1 MDLLRL
7 LKHADRGTVI
17 LLIVF
22 LAAFPLL
29 FKPWVHGFDTVAYYS
44 WLRTTV
50 IDGHL
55 DVRDEFTHYGYGAER
70 GVTITGYTYN
80 EWAVGSA
87 VLWSPFFLTAHGFSL
102 LARAWGL
109 PVVTDGYGAQYIW
122 AVSIGS
128 AVYAF
133 IGILLTHRLG
143 RAFFPPNIS
152 TLATVTTWLASPLV
166 FYMYSHPLMSH
177 ANDAFAYALYLYTW
191 HETRRRPT
199 RYRAVLRGA
208 TAGLCA
214 LVRQINA
221 VLVFFAL
228 AEFIMDGLRA
238 WRDSRHLVELWRM
251 LSNMAAFSLAWWIAY
266 APQVIVWRVVF
277 GHWIEP
283 NPYAAGAGAGFDW
296 LHPHFLG
303 TLFSTDRGLF
313 TWSPLLLLATVGW
326 AYLWRREHRI
336 GTLVTTNFVL
346 QLSVIAAWSSWSAA
360 ASFGQRF
367 FTNVTPAFALGLAA
381 LLTAIQNR
389 VRFRWLVVGCALFV
403 LWNGLLI
410 VRYVLGD
417 VPHMGPVPLDDFLL
431 GQFTVIPRHFERII
445 EALLKRS

>member
-1 MDLLRL
+1 MRL
-7 LKHADRGTVI
+7 LKKADRGMVI

-29 FKPWVHGFDTVAYYS
+29 FKPWIHGFDTVAYYS

-50 IDGHL
+50 MDGNL
-55 DVRDEFTHYGYGAER
+55 DVGDEFTHYGYGAER
-70 GVTITGYTYN
+70 GMTITGYTYN

-87 VLWSPFFLTAHGFSL
+87 VLWSPFFLIAHGFSL
-102 LARAWGL
+102 LAPALGL
-109 PVVTDGYGAQYIW
+109 PVVADGYGAQYIW
-122 AVSIGS
+122 AVSISS

-133 IGILLTHRLG
+133 IGILLTYHLG
-143 RAFFPPNIS
+143 RALFSPNIC
-152 TLATVTTWLASPLV
+152 TLATLAIWLASPLV

-191 HETRRRPT
+191 HRTRQFPEWRK
-199 RYRAVLRGA
+199 AVLRGA

-228 AEFIMDGLRA
+228 AEIIVDGIRA
-238 WRDSRHLVELWRM
+238 WQSYRHASEFRRAIR
-251 LSNMAAFSLAWWIAY
+251 NAAVFSLTWWIVY
-266 APQVIVWRVVF
+266 MPQVIVWRVVL
-277 GHWIEP
+277 GHWIEL

-296 LHPHFLG
+296 LHPHFLDV
-303 TLFSTDRGLF
+303 LFSTDRGLF

-326 AYLWRREHRI
+326 AYLWRQERRLAS
-336 GTLVTTNFVL
+336 LVVTNFVL

-360 ASFGQRF
+360 AAFGQRF
-367 FTNVTPAFALGLAA
+367 FTNVVPAFALGLAA
-381 LLTAIQNR
+381 LLTSIQR
-389 VRFRWLVVGCALFV
+389 RIQFRWLVVGCALFV
-403 LWNGLLI
+403 LWNGLLM

-417 VPHMGPVPLDDFLL
+417 VPRMGPVPLEDLLL
-431 GQFTVIPRHFERII
+431 GQFTVVPRYFNRII
-445 EALLKRS
+445 EILLKRS